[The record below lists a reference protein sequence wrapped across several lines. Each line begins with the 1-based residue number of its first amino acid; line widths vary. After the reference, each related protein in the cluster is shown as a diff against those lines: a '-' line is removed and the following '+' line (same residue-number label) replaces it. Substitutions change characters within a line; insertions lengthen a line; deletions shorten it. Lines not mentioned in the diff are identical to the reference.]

1 MTHKPMAQMISG
13 SSHTTRGKR
22 FMIIAG
28 EPSGD
33 ALAAELVRAL
43 RDESGDQSLEFFGAG
58 GARMVEA
65 GVDVALDMTAHS
77 VIGLVEALKGYWK
90 FRGILN
96 QLVRLA
102 FQRRPDVIVCID
114 FSGFNRRFA
123 HQIREDLKTFSD
135 LAEDWTPKIVQYVS
149 PQVWAS
155 RPGRAKSMARDYDL
169 LLSIFPFEKKWYA
182 DRVPEMRV
190 EFVGHPIVDRHANA
204 QRETRNAESETPL
217 VLLLP
222 GSRPG
227 ELRRHLPVLAPA
239 AQLVSAQRA
248 VRLRMV
254 LPDAG
259 LLALAREIAGDHLRN
274 VDLRVGGLQESLAEA
289 TVALASTGTVTM
301 ECAWFG
307 VPTVAFYKT
316 SWSTYQIGKR
326 IVQVKYLAMPNIL
339 ADEPLFPELIQ
350 NDATPQRI
358 ATEALGLLTDKARR
372 HQIQS
377 KLAQIVKSLGSPGAA
392 QRAAQHVLSLLN
404 WKTSHESGN

>member
-1 MTHKPMAQMISG
+1 MA
-13 SSHTTRGKR
+13 
-22 FMIIAG
+22 
-28 EPSGD
+28 
-33 ALAAELVRAL
+33 
-43 RDESGDQSLEFFGAG
+43 
-58 GARMVEA
+58 EA
-65 GVDVALDMTAHS
+65 GVDLAIDMTAHS
-77 VIGLVEALKGYWK
+77 VIGLGEALKGYWK

-96 QLVRLA
+96 QLLRLA
-102 FQRRPDVIVCID
+102 FKCRPDVIVCVD

-123 HQIREDLKTFSD
+123 RQIRDDIKVFCD
-135 LAEDWTPKIVQYVS
+135 LADGWQPKIVQYVS

-182 DRVPEMRV
+182 NRVPEMRV

-204 QRETRNAESETPL
+204 QRKSRKAEAEHPL

-227 ELRRHLPVLAPA
+227 ELRRHLPVLVPA
-239 AQLVSAQRA
+239 AQLLAAQHLI
-248 VRLRMV
+248 RLRMV

-259 LLALAREIAGDHLRN
+259 LMSLAWQVAGDDLRN
-274 VDLRVGGLQESLAEA
+274 VDLQVGGLQESLELA
-289 TVALASTGTVTM
+289 TIALASTGTVTM

-350 NDATPQRI
+350 NDATAARI
-358 ATEALGLLTDKARR
+358 AGEAAKLLTDASRR
-372 HQIQS
+372 HHIQS
-377 KLAQIVKSLGSPGAA
+377 KLVQVVNSLGSKGAA
-392 QRAAQHVLSLLN
+392 TRAAQQVLSLFA
-404 WKTSHESGN
+404 

>member
-1 MTHKPMAQMISG
+1 
-13 SSHTTRGKR
+13 
-22 FMIIAG
+22 MIIAG

-33 ALAAELVRAL
+33 ALAAELVQAL
-43 RDESGDQSLEFFGAG
+43 REESGNRSVEFIGAG
-58 GARMVEA
+58 GARMAEA
-65 GVDVALDMTAHS
+65 GVELALDMTAHS
-77 VIGLVEALKGYWK
+77 VIGLGEALKGYWK

-96 QLVRLA
+96 QLLRLA
-102 FQRRPDVIVCID
+102 FQRRPDVIVCVD

-123 HQIREDLKTFSD
+123 HQIREDLSLFYD
-135 LAEDWTPKIVQYVS
+135 LAGGWCPKIVQYVS

-190 EFVGHPIVDRHANA
+190 EFVGHPIVDRHAGA
-204 QRETRNAESETPL
+204 ERRTRNAESKNPL

-239 AQLVSAQRA
+239 AQLLLAQHPQA
-248 VRLRMV
+248 SLRMV

-259 LLALAREIAGDHLRN
+259 LLSLARQIAGD
-274 VDLRVGGLQESLAEA
+274 DLQNIDLQAGGLQESLELA
-289 TVALASTGTVTM
+289 TVALASTGTVTL

-316 SWSTYQIGKR
+316 SWGTYQIGKR

-350 NDATPQRI
+350 DEATPGRI
-358 ATEALGLLTDKARR
+358 AEESLHLIKDTGRR

-377 KLAQIVKSLGSPGAA
+377 RLAQVMKSLGSPGAA
-392 QRAAQHVLSLLN
+392 KRAAQHVLSLLGQDVAQR
-404 WKTSHESGN
+404 TDH

>member
-1 MTHKPMAQMISG
+1 M
-13 SSHTTRGKR
+13 KR
-22 FMIIAG
+22 RSFMIIAG

-43 RDESGDQSLEFFGAG
+43 REQSGNASPEFFGAG
-58 GARMVEA
+58 GAAMAAA
-65 GVDVALDMTAHS
+65 GVELALDLTAHS
-77 VIGLVEALKGYWK
+77 VIGLVEAIKGYWK
-90 FRGILN
+90 FRDILN

-102 FQRRPDVIVCID
+102 FERRPEVIVCVD

-123 HQIREDLKTFSD
+123 HQIRQDVAIFND
-135 LAEDWTPKIVQYVS
+135 LAGGWRPKIVQYVS

-190 EFVGHPIVDRHANA
+190 EFVGHPIVDRHAKA
-204 QRETRNAESETPL
+204 ERGTRNAEFKTPL

-227 ELRRHLPVLAPA
+227 ELRRHLPVLVPA
-239 AQLVSAQRA
+239 AQSLSAHNS
-248 VRLRMV
+248 VRLQMV
-254 LPDAG
+254 LPDAS
-259 LLALAREIAGDHLRN
+259 LLSLARQIAGD
-274 VDLRVGGLQESLAEA
+274 DLQNIELQAGGLQEALGQA

-316 SWSTYQIGKR
+316 SWSTFQVGKR

-339 ADEPLFPELIQ
+339 SDEPIFPELIQ
-350 NDATPQRI
+350 DDATPQRI
-358 ATEALGLLTDKARR
+358 AAEAQRLIHDTGRR

-377 KLAQIVKSLGSPGAA
+377 KLDKVIKSLGSPGAA
-392 QRAAQHVLSLLN
+392 RRAAGHVLSLLD
-404 WKTSHESGN
+404 